1 VPRPTPPPTP
11 DAVLGPAVTRCR
23 HHFAHRHNA
32 DDPADADQDLVLAL
46 LQALSNYRPE
56 RGPLEAYLYGVLRRR
71 HVQRRRDADRAR
83 RRDRQ
88 LRDHRRHDP
97 DHGRDDDPGG
107 READRVDL
115 RLDAADIRRGLDPDL
130 ARLADA
136 LAVLP
141 LAEVARDRGVPR
153 TTLRRRVDALKDA
166 YAALAGPP

>member
-1 VPRPTPPPTP
+1 VPPRIPTP
-11 DAVLGPAVTRCR
+11 DDILGPAVARWR
-23 HHFAHRHNA
+23 HHFARRHDPDN
-32 DDPADADQDLVLAL
+32 PADADQDLALAL
-46 LQALSNYRPE
+46 IEALPNYRPD

-71 HVQRRRDADRAR
+71 HVQRRRLADRDRRRRKQLRERR
-83 RRDRQ
+83 RRDR
-88 LRDHRRHDP
+88 
-97 DHGRDDDPGG
+97 DHGRDDGHAG
-107 READRVDL
+107 READLVDL